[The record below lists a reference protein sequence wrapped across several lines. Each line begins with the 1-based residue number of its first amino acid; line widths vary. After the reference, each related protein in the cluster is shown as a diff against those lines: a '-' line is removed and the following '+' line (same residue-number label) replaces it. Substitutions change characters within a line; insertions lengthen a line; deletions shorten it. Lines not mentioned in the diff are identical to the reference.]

1 MSSNVHPAPDRQ
13 PLGGGFAG
21 AVVLH
26 IAIVAALIGVAYLH
40 PSHKNPWGDNA
51 ASIGAIEASMVSSIP
66 LPPKAPPVEHS
77 VLTSENVTKAP
88 EPPPKEKTA
97 PPPKPTDVLVKE
109 KEIPKNAKVAPKETL
124 APPKHPQPVPETPK
138 AATGD
143 AATQL
148 PQSISH
154 VKDGTATVTVQNRA
168 FGNRY
173 AYYLR
178 IVGSKVTENYYLQE
192 PDPVA
197 SRGKS
202 VTILFDI
209 QRDGSPANLRIE
221 TRSGSPS
228 LDSAALRAIQR
239 IDTFGDLPEGDHITI
254 EYKFDY
260 RP

>member
-1 MSSNVHPAPDRQ
+1 MSSNVHPAPEQQ
-13 PLGGGFAG
+13 PLGSGFAG
-21 AVVLH
+21 AIALH
-26 IAIVAALIGVAYLH
+26 IAVVAVLIGAAYLH

-77 VLTSENVTKAP
+77 VLASENVTRAP
-88 EPPPKEKTA
+88 EPPPREKTA
-97 PPPKPTDVLVKE
+97 PPPKPTDLLIKE
-109 KEIPKNAKVAPKETL
+109 KEVPKNTKVAPKETP

-178 IVGSKVTENYYLQE
+178 IVGAKVTENYYLQE

-202 VTILFDI
+202 VTVLFEI
-209 QRDGSPANLRIE
+209 QRDGSPTNLRIE

-228 LDSAALRAIQR
+228 LDNAALRAIQR